1 MGELIIT
8 SPDGNVNKILVNTKA
23 PEHVVDGI
31 IKRHLDYWAPT
42 EEYLVDYI
50 DLY

>member
-8 SPDGNVNKILVNTKA
+8 GPDGTIEKILVNTEA
-23 PEHVVDGI
+23 PEHVVDDI
-31 IKRHLDYWAPT
+31 IKRHLDFYAPT